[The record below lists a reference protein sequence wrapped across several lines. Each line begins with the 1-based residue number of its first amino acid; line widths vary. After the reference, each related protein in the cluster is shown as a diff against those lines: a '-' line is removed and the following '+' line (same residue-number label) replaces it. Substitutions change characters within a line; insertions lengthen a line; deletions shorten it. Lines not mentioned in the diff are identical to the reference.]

1 MKYYSSG
8 ATSAPLFLL
17 WETLMIICL
26 FYNDQMIYEIFIHQT
41 WFMTEYWTIYKYI
54 WGLKIFYANIY
65 SICKQIDIDT

>member
-41 WFMTEYWTIYKYI
+41 YIMTEYIGLFTNIFEVWRFFMQTYI
-54 WGLKIFYANIY
+54 RFVNK
-65 SICKQIDIDT
+65 